1 MTTALYTWVWVDH
14 FLDREQQP
22 MPLTAFA
29 DPIAGQFL
37 H

>member
-1 MTTALYTWVWVDH
+1 MTPALYARVRVDH

-29 DPIAGQFL
+29 DTITGQFL

>member
-1 MTTALYTWVWVDH
+1 MNTTLCARVWVEA

-29 DPIAGQFL
+29 DTIAGQFL